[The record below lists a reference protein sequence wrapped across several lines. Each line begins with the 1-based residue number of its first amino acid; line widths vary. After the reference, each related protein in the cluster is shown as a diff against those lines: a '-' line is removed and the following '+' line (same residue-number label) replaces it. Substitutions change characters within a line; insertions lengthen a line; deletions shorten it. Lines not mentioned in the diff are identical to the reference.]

1 MMIARASVLV
11 DAPIELVRE
20 AVLDP
25 TAYSY
30 GDTKVQ
36 DMVVESR
43 GEHELVARINGHLGP
58 FKSFIRARYTLGD
71 GQVELTMLQGRL
83 KDFHAVFLFESREQ
97 GVLLT
102 HQEEYDFG
110 YPLITPLLERALQG
124 WATRSVEAEVASL
137 KHAAEARVKAAA

>member
-11 DAPIELVRE
+11 RAPVEAVRE

-25 TAYSY
+25 HAYTY
-30 GDTKVQ
+30 GETKVQ

-43 GEHELVARINGHLGP
+43 SETELVARINGHLGP
-58 FKSFIRARYTLGD
+58 FNSYIRARYQLGP

-83 KDFHAVFLFESREQ
+83 RDFHAVFLFEQEEA

-110 YPLITPLLERALQG
+110 YPLITPILERALQG

-137 KHAAEARVKAAA
+137 KHAAEARVVAPG

>member
-11 DAPIELVRE
+11 RAPIESVRE

-25 TAYSY
+25 TAYTY

-36 DMVVESR
+36 GMVVESR
-43 GEHELVARINGHLGP
+43 GENELVARIDGNLGP
-58 FKSFIRARYTLGD
+58 FKSSIRARYVLAD
-71 GQVELTMLQGRL
+71 NQVELTMLQGRL
-83 KDFHAVFLFESREQ
+83 RNFHAVFLFEQQEG

-110 YPLITPLLERALQG
+110 YPLISPLLDRVLQG

-137 KHAAEARVKAAA
+137 KHAAEARVQAVA

>member
-1 MMIARASVLV
+1 MMIARATVLV
-11 DAPIELVRE
+11 DAPLEMVRD

-25 TAYSY
+25 SAYNY
-30 GDTKVQ
+30 GETKVQ

-43 GEHELVARINGHLGP
+43 GENELVARINGHLGP
-58 FKSFIRARYTLGD
+58 FKSFIRARYTLGES
-71 GQVELTMLQGRL
+71 QIELTMLQGRL
-83 KDFHAVFLFESREQ
+83 KDFHAVFLLEPTPE

-137 KHAAEARVKAAA
+137 KHAAEARVSAVA

>member
-11 DAPIELVRE
+11 SAPIQFVRE

-43 GEHELVARINGHLGP
+43 GEDQLVARINGRLGP
-58 FKSFIRARYTLGD
+58 FKSFIRARYQLAD
-71 GQVELTMLQGRL
+71 NRVELTMLQGRL
-83 KDFHAVFLFESREQ
+83 RDFHAVFLFEQEED
-97 GVLLT
+97 GVRLT

-110 YPLITPLLERALQG
+110 YPLVTPLLERLLQR
-124 WATRSVEAEVASL
+124 WATRSVQAEVNSL
-137 KHAAEARVKAAA
+137 KHAAEARVPAPA

>member
-1 MMIARASVLV
+1 MIARASVLV
-11 DAPIELVRE
+11 DAPLETVRA

-25 TAYSY
+25 SAYSY
-30 GDTKVQ
+30 GQTKVQ

-43 GEHELVARINGHLGP
+43 GENELVARINGRLGP
-58 FKSFIRARYTLGD
+58 FRSFIRARYTLED
-71 GQVELTMLQGRL
+71 NQVELTMLQGRL
-83 KDFHAVFLFESREQ
+83 RDFHAVFLFEPQEG

-110 YPLITPLLERALQG
+110 YPLISPLLERLLQR

-137 KHAAEARVKAAA
+137 KHAAESRVEAVA

>member
-1 MMIARASVLV
+1 MIARASVLV
-11 DAPIELVRE
+11 DAPLETVRQ
-20 AVLDP
+20 AILDP
-25 TAYSY
+25 TAYAY

-43 GEHELVARINGHLGP
+43 GENELVARINGHLGP
-58 FKSFIRARYTLGD
+58 FKSFIRARYTLGEN
-71 GQVELTMLQGRL
+71 QIELTMLEGRL
-83 KDFHAVFLFESREQ
+83 KDFHAVFLYEAQEH

-137 KHAAEARVKAAA
+137 KHAAEARVKAGA